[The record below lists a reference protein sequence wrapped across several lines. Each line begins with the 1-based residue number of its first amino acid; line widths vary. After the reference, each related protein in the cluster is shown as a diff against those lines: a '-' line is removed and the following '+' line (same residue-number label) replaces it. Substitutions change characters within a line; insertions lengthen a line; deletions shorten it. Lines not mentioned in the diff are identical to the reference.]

1 MRLIALFHSLILLVP
16 ALAQSPSARLVG
28 RITDGTGAVVP
39 GVTIRVTALDR
50 NIAQQATSNEVGD
63 YSIPYLDPGRYSL
76 ETKIEGF
83 RTYKQSEFVLTVD
96 QTLRLDIPLELGS
109 TSESVTVTEA
119 PPVLNTDSGSRGAV
133 ISKEEIAE
141 IPLDSRNFSDLAYLT
156 GGVAPKGDG
165 GDGAY
170 AVNGARA
177 DNVGFLVDGMN
188 NTQRRNTGAVINPPL
203 EGVQEFKMITS
214 GFAAEYGRYAGGV
227 LSVVTKSGSN
237 RFRGS
242 LYEFLRNDYWDATSY
257 FDVTKS
263 KLRRN
268 QFGATVTGPV
278 RIPKLYNGKDRTF
291 FMVTWESLRLTDGKT
306 QRGIVP
312 QPEMLRGDFSK
323 AVDAFGRPIRITD
336 PLSRT
341 PFPNNQIPQSRL
353 NPVSLK
359 LASYYPA
366 PNLTGSA
373 NNFIAQGNGTN
384 SYNNFGVK
392 VDHQLTERDRLTLSA
407 FWRPANN
414 WDPVVNSRSPLPLF
428 GLQAQTLDLLAYVKY
443 LRTVTPTLFLELN
456 ANFSRKT
463 NNQAWPYSE
472 DRDWAAESGFTG
484 GTTNP
489 IAKGLPQVEVSGY
502 IPLGPAYDY
511 PKIWAF
517 NNYEYSGAVT
527 WISGKHSFKAGG
539 NFLRM
544 QYFSRQYGDTRGR
557 VTVLGRFSTDPMA
570 DFLLGY
576 PQTSRRQLDAA
587 GPYHLISNYA
597 GFFQDDFKVTPSLTL
612 NLGVRYEL
620 MKPPQEKFGQWSMF
634 VPSLAKIVIAGRG
647 NVPDFDQRIAATG
660 LANSIVMAGDVGL
673 PRTIRKP
680 DYTDIGPRFGFAW
693 RPRANNN
700 TVLRGGYGIFYGSSS
715 LYRMDEYS
723 DTYPFSINESYS
735 AVASNPA
742 ILTMSDPF
750 PVARRSVGG
759 VANTNGQD
767 VNIQSQYLQSW
778 NLTLERELP
787 GETVL
792 EVAYAGSKGTHLP
805 RRYDYNQ
812 YIRDLDYRTQNGV
825 FPRPFPQFGTI
836 NIINDGSN
844 SIYNSGSI
852 TVRRR
857 FSRKLFVRA
866 TYTYAKALDESSNM
880 GGTIAYNFPT
890 AQDSQNLKGERGRS
904 DFDIGHAFAASF
916 IWSPAFSRHI
926 VARNWQVAGTSTIYS
941 GPPFT
946 PKVANFNYLNGEASR
961 PDRTGK
967 GTVAEPTVDR
977 WFDRTAFP
985 VVPVGS
991 FRFGSSGRNIL
1002 DGPGTFNINTS
1013 LSRRFRFGEGRAFQF
1028 RGEAFNVLN
1037 HPNFNLP
1044 ENRVDI
1050 LSGGTINRAKNNR
1063 VLQMA
1068 LRFEF

>member
-1 MRLIALFHSLILLVP
+1 MRLFALFHSLLLLG
-16 ALAQSPSARLVG
+16 LAQTPSARVVG

-39 GVTIRVTALDR
+39 GVTIRVTDLDR
-50 NIAQQATSNEVGD
+50 NLSQQAASNEVGD
-63 YSIPYLDPGRYSL
+63 YAIPYLDPGRYSL

-83 RTYKQSEFVLTVD
+83 RAYKQAEFFLTVD
-96 QTLRLDIPLELGS
+96 QTLRIDIPLELGA
-109 TSESVTVTEA
+109 TTESVTVTEA
-119 PPVLNTDSGSRGAV
+119 PPVLNTDTGSRGAV

-257 FDVTKS
+257 FDVTTS

-268 QFGATVTGPV
+268 QFGATLTGPV

-312 QPEMLRGDFSK
+312 QPEMLRGDFTK
-323 AVDAFGRPIRITD
+323 AVDAFGRSIRITD
-336 PLSRT
+336 PLARA
-341 PFPNNQIPQSRL
+341 PFPNNQIPLSRL

-392 VDHQLTERDRLTLSA
+392 VDHQLTERDRLTLST

-414 WDPVVNSRSPLPLF
+414 WDPVVNSRSPLPIF

-443 LRTVTPTLFLELN
+443 LRTITPTLFLELN

-472 DRDWAAESGFTG
+472 DRDWAAESGFNG

-511 PKIWAF
+511 PKIWSF
-517 NNYEYSGAVT
+517 NNYEYSGALT

-557 VTVLGRFSTDPMA
+557 LTVLGRFSTDPMA

-612 NLGVRYEL
+612 NLGIRYEL

-634 VPSLAKIVIAGRG
+634 VPSLSKIVIAGRG

-660 LANSIVMAGDVGL
+660 LANSIIMADAAGL

-680 DYTDIGPRFGFAW
+680 DYTDFGPRFGFAW
-693 RPRANNN
+693 RPRSNNN
-700 TVLRGGYGIFYGSSS
+700 TVLRGGYGLFYGSSS

-735 AVASNPA
+735 AVTSNPN
-742 ILTMSDPF
+742 ILTFSDPF
-750 PVARRSVGG
+750 PTARRSVGG

-778 NLTLERELP
+778 NLTIERELP

-812 YIRDLDYRTQNGV
+812 YIRDLDYRTQNGT

-844 SIYNSGSI
+844 SIYNSGSF

-857 FSRKLFVRA
+857 FSKKLFVRA

-916 IWSPAFSRHI
+916 IWSPAFSRNI
-926 VARNWQVAGTSTIYS
+926 VARNWQIAGTSTIYS

-961 PDRTGK
+961 PDRIAK

-1050 LSGGTINRAKNNR
+1050 LSGGAINRAKNNR